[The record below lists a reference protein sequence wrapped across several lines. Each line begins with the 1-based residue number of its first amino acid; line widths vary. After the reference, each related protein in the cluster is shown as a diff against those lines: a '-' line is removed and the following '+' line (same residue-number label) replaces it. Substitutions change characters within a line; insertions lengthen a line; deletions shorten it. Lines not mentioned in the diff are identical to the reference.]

1 MAQNDDLLHT
11 IGGRHPDPAVF
22 ADLVGDALDEHIRR
36 FGLFGVDDVDVVVLL
51 DAAGTARHT
60 VGIEHEDED
69 ALFEA
74 LIVAENV
81 HQPVAGGVEA
91 LLGAVS
97 YTHLT
102 LPTT

>member
-1 MAQNDDLLHT
+1 M
-11 IGGRHPDPAVF
+11 
-22 ADLVGDALDEHIRR
+22 
-36 FGLFGVDDVDVVVLL
+36 VLL

-81 HQPVAGGVEA
+81 HQPVTGGVEA
-91 LLGAVS
+91 LLGKGVQLVPRKDDVVAV
-97 YTHLT
+97 HQQIFLFFR
-102 LPTT
+102 L